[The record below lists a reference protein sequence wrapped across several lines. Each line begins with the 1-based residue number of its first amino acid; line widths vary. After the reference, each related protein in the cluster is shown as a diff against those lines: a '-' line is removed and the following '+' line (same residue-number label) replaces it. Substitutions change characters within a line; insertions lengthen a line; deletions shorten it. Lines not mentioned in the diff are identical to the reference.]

1 MAGRAPQG
9 PSGLACPCL
18 SGNGYAD
25 CCGRLHRGESRAVTA
40 EKLMRSRYAAFAVGD
55 DAYLLRTWHPATRP
69 DTLELDPTVRW
80 LRLDI
85 ERTVRGGMLDDTGL
99 VEFTAF
105 YRHDGVRGSQHEASR
120 FEKVAGSW
128 LYLDAMD

>member
-1 MAGRAPQG
+1 
-9 PSGLACPCL
+9 
-18 SGNGYAD
+18 
-25 CCGRLHRGESRAVTA
+25 
-40 EKLMRSRYAAFAVGD
+40 
-55 DAYLLRTWHPATRP
+55 
-69 DTLELDPTVRW
+69 

-105 YRHDGVRGSQHEASR
+105 YRRDGVRGSQHEASR
-120 FEKVAGSW
+120 FEKVAGAW

>member
-1 MAGRAPQG
+1 M
-9 PSGLACPCL
+9 
-18 SGNGYAD
+18 
-25 CCGRLHRGESRAVTA
+25 TA

-69 DTLELDPTVRW
+69 DTLELDPAVRW

-105 YRHDGVRGSQHEASR
+105 YRRDGVRGSQHEASR
-120 FEKVAGSW
+120 FEKVAGAW